1 MIVGVAREVRYQ
13 EYRVGLTPAGAARLV
28 RDGHEVVIAAGAGRA
43 AGFGDDEYVAAGA
56 RVVLLNE
63 DLFQQCDLLVK
74 FHAPTEG
81 EIPFLRE
88 GQILFASIHLATQPD
103 LARALLD
110 RKVTAISYETVAL
123 GDRLPIVRP
132 MSEIAGRMAVQVGSQ
147 LLFKAA
153 GGKGVLLGGV
163 TGVPVGTVTILG
175 AGTVGTHA
183 ARVAD
188 GMGGRVFVLDVDL
201 DRLAR
206 IDEIFGGRV
215 NTIYADSSTV
225 DQYVR
230 SADLLIGAVQ
240 DPGRRTPVVVPAD
253 LVARMEPGSVIVDV
267 SVDQGGCVETIRPT
281 THGNPTYV
289 HEGVVH
295 YGVPNMP
302 GAVARTSTLALTNV
316 TIGYVV
322 RLANLGLAA
331 AVRSDASLAAGL
343 NTHAGS
349 MVHRTVAEALGL
361 RAEPMDWVL
370 D

>member
-1 MIVGVAREVRYQ
+1 MIIGVAREVRYQ
-13 EYRVGLTPAGAARLV
+13 EYRVGLTPAGCRRLV
-28 RDGHEVVIAAGAGRA
+28 QDGHQVVIAAGAGRA
-43 AGFGDDEYVAAGA
+43 AGFPDEAYVAHGA
-56 RVVLLNE
+56 RVALLNE
-63 DLFQQCDLLVK
+63 EVFQQCDLLVK

-81 EIPFLRE
+81 EVPFLRE
-88 GQILFASIHLATQPD
+88 GQVLFSSMHLATQPD

-110 RKVTAISYETVAL
+110 RKVTAIAYETVAA

-147 LLFKAA
+147 LLVTAA

-163 TGVPVGTVTILG
+163 TGVPVGNVTILG

-183 ARVAD
+183 ARAAD
-188 GMGGRVFVLDVDL
+188 GMGARVFVLDVDL

-206 IDEIFGGRV
+206 VDEVFQGRV
-215 NTIYADSSTV
+215 NTLFADATNIEHHV
-225 DQYVR
+225 LA
-230 SADLLIGAVQ
+230 ADLLVGAVAS
-240 DPGRRTPVVVPAD
+240 PGRRTPIVVPAD
-253 LVARMEPGSVIVDV
+253 LVARMEPGSAIVDV
-267 SVDQGGCVETIRPT
+267 SVDQGGCIETIRPT
-281 THGNPTYV
+281 THGNPTYL
-289 HEGVVH
+289 HAGVVH

-322 RLANLGLAA
+322 ALANRGLAS
-331 AVRSDASLAAGL
+331 AVRSDPSLAAGL
-343 NTHAGS
+343 NTHAGM

-361 RAEPMDWVL
+361 RAEPIDWVL

>member
-1 MIVGVAREVRYQ
+1 MVVGVAREVRYQ

-28 RDGHEVVIAAGAGRA
+28 QGGHDVVIAAGAGRS
-43 AGFGDDEYVAAGA
+43 AGFPDDEYISRGA

-63 DLFQQCDLLVK
+63 DVFQQGDLLVK

-81 EIPFLRE
+81 EVPYLRE
-88 GQILFASIHLATQPD
+88 GQILFASMHLATQPD
-103 LARALLD
+103 LARALLE
-110 RKVTAISYETVAL
+110 RKVTAIAYETVAMD
-123 GDRLPIVRP
+123 DRLPIVRP
-132 MSEIAGRMAVQVGSQ
+132 MSEIAGRMAVQVGAQ
-147 LLFKAA
+147 LLYKAS

-163 TGVPVGTVTILG
+163 TGVPVGNVTILG

-183 ARVAD
+183 ARAAD
-188 GMGGRVFVLDVDL
+188 GMGARVFVLDVDL

-206 IDEIFGGRV
+206 VDEIFGGRV
-215 NTIYADSSTV
+215 NTIFADTSTV
-225 DQYVR
+225 EQHVLA
-230 SADLLIGAVQ
+230 ADVVVGAVR
-240 DPGRRTPVVVPAD
+240 DPGRRTPVTISES
-253 LVARMEPGSVIVDV
+253 LVGRMEPGSVIVDV

-289 HEGVVH
+289 RSGVVH

-322 RLANLGLAA
+322 RLAQLGLAA
-331 AVRSDASLAAGL
+331 AVRSDRSLAAGL
-343 NTHAGS
+343 NTHAGA

>member
-28 RDGHEVVIAAGAGRA
+28 GDGHQVVIAAGAGRA
-43 AGFGDDEYVAAGA
+43 AGFPDDEYVSRGA

-63 DLFQQCDLLVK
+63 DVFQQCDLLVK

-81 EIPFLRE
+81 EVPCLHE
-88 GQILFASIHLATQPD
+88 GQILFASMHLATQPD
-103 LARALLD
+103 LARALLE
-110 RKVTAISYETVAL
+110 RRVTAIAYETVAVD
-123 GDRLPIVRP
+123 DRLPIVRP
-132 MSEIAGRMAVQVGSQ
+132 MSEIAGRMAVQVGAQ
-147 LLFKAA
+147 LLHKVA

-163 TGVPVGTVTILG
+163 TGVPVGNVVILG

-183 ARVAD
+183 GRVAD
-188 GMGGRVFVLDVDL
+188 GMGARVFVLDVDL
-201 DRLAR
+201 ERLTR
-206 IDEIFGGRV
+206 VDEVFGGRV
-215 NTIYADSSTV
+215 NTIFADASTIE
-225 DQYVR
+225 QHVR
-230 SADLLIGAVQ
+230 TADLLVGAVQ
-240 DPGRRTPVVVPAD
+240 DRGRRTPVVVPAA

-289 HEGVVH
+289 HSGVVH

-302 GAVARTSTLALTNV
+302 GAVARTSTLALTNA
-316 TIGYVV
+316 TIGYVS
-322 RLANLGLAA
+322 RLASQGLAA
-331 AVRSDASLAAGL
+331 AVRSDPALAAGL